1 MLGLIPDVGQNKKI
15 LNANT
20 KLLKVESQTNR
31 KNVYNK
37 LNGIHFS
44 IISILLVI
52 LFKCFYKKVKESEK

>member
-1 MLGLIPDVGQNKKI
+1 MLGLIPDVGVYKKI

-37 LNGIHFS
+37 LKGIHFS
-44 IISILLVI
+44 IFSILLVI
-52 LFKCFYKKVKESEK
+52 IYKCFYKKSKLK